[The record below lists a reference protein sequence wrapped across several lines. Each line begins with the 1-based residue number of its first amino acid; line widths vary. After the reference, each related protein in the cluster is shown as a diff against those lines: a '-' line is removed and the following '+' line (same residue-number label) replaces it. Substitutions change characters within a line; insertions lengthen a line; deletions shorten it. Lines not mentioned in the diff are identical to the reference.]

1 MKYCVNCGKQIDSKA
16 EICPHCGVRQP
27 GMTGGRGAIT
37 PRIVAALFA
46 ILLGSFGI
54 HKFYLGQIG
63 WGVVYIVFSWTGI
76 PAIVGVIEGI
86 IYLTYSDEEF
96 NIRYNRQDI

>member
-1 MKYCVNCGKQIDSKA
+1 MKYCVNCGEEIDPRA

-27 GMTGGRGAIT
+27 GMATGSGAIT
-37 PRIVAALFA
+37 SRIVAALFA

-63 WGVVYIVFSWTGI
+63 WGIVYIIFSWTGI

-96 NIRYNRQDI
+96 TLRYNR